1 MSVYNSYKTIIV
13 DVLHDNKYT
22 DNHKFLISCFHP
34 GEDNNLKVIQC
45 KLDNKKFLDVVDKC
59 SDQML
64 FTCDAIYCMYNTF
77 DQKLLS
83 NISDKTFVEEKILK
97 NSESEPNAIKFIEAQ
112 KNAISFIT
120 NNMILMPN
128 NISNIQNKIKNN
140 EYIQFISKYLNNKV
154 DINNQKLHLINMFNL
169 VSLSKLLN
177 NYVIFDSNIPMTSD
191 ITTCNKKLFGSLLG
205 LVLSSPGFCNR
216 ISLNFKNNTLN
227 LINNFS
233 RFMIHNQNQNLKKC
247 IIIRYLNSINYF
259 DYCLDQHINFAIS
272 VIISQSMI
280 SMDKNSAFVNNKL
293 YDECHKNPNLFTD
306 SYFIHSLQN
315 ISKSIWLAF
324 TIYNNA
330 DIILNKFDD
339 QNLELSSLL
348 EISSKYIDKYKDI
361 ILSKTNKNSNVIK
374 KEVINILNEK
384 IKNHFMRMYAG
395 NMFIKSSNLQ
405 SDVSLSLLLTYC
417 SNNKFKSFIIKTIYN
432 TVIYN
437 PNYNL
442 EELKFNFFKNMFL
455 QYESE
460 DPICM
465 SFIRIIET
473 HNKFMKNKSE
483 IDKICSKHSIGNSII
498 QYITNKDKILFYNN
512 IIIKISILTMDLINF
527 SINLLT
533 KLISYIFLFI
543 KLFLFIFYNS
553 FATKF
558 NFDKY

>member
-13 DVLHDNKYT
+13 DILHDNKYT
-22 DNHKFLISCFHP
+22 DDHNFLISCFHP
-34 GEDNNLKVIQC
+34 GEDNNLKVIQS
-45 KLDNKKFLDVVDKC
+45 KLDNKKFLDIIDQC

-83 NISDKTFVEEKILK
+83 NISDKTFIEGQILK
-97 NSESEPNAIKFIEAQ
+97 NSDSEPNSIKFIDAQ
-112 KNAISFIT
+112 KSAINFIT
-120 NNMILMPN
+120 DNMILMPN

-140 EYIQFISKYLNNKV
+140 EYIQFISKYLTNKV
-154 DINNQKLHLINMFNL
+154 DINNQKLNLINMFNL
-169 VSLSKLLN
+169 VSLSRLLN
-177 NYVIFDSNIPMTSD
+177 NYVVFDSSIPITSD

-216 ISLNFKNNTLN
+216 ISLNFKHDTTN

-233 RFMIHNQNQNLKKC
+233 RFMLHNQNTNLIKC

-272 VIISQSMI
+272 VIVSQAMI
-280 SMDKNSAFVNNKL
+280 SIDKNSEFINSKFYN
-293 YDECHKNPNLFTD
+293 ECHNNPNLFVD
-306 SYFIHSLQN
+306 DYFKQSLKN

-324 TIYNNA
+324 TIYNNP
-330 DIILNKFDD
+330 DTILNKFNDK
-339 QNLELSSLL
+339 NLELSSLL

-361 ILSKTNKNSNVIK
+361 ILSKTDKNSNVIK

-384 IKNHFMRMYAG
+384 IKSHFMRMYSG
-395 NMFIKSSNLQ
+395 NMFIKSSNLP
-405 SDVSLSLLLTYC
+405 SDITLSLLLTYC
-417 SNNKFKSFIIKTIYN
+417 SNNKFRSFMIKKIYN
-432 TVIYN
+432 TIIYN
-437 PNYNL
+437 PNHDL

-455 QYESE
+455 QYENE

-473 HNKFMKNKSE
+473 HNKFIKSKYE
-483 IDKICSKHSIGNSII
+483 IDKICNEYSIKNSII
-498 QYITNKDKILFYNN
+498 KYIINKDKISFFNN
-512 IIIKISILTMDLINF
+512 VIIKISILSINLINF
-527 SINLLT
+527 SVNFFI
-533 KLISYIFLFI
+533 KLVEYIFSFM

-553 FATKF
+553 FSTKY

>member
-13 DVLHDNKYT
+13 DILHDNKYT
-22 DNHKFLISCFHP
+22 DDHNFLISCFHP
-34 GEDNNLKVIQC
+34 GEDNNLKVIQS
-45 KLDNKKFLDVVDKC
+45 KLDNKKFLDIIDQC

-83 NISDKTFVEEKILK
+83 NISDKTFIEGRILK
-97 NSESEPNAIKFIEAQ
+97 NSDSEPNSIKFIDAQ
-112 KNAISFIT
+112 KSAINFIT
-120 NNMILMPN
+120 DNMILMPN

-140 EYIQFISKYLNNKV
+140 EYIQFISKYLTNKV
-154 DINNQKLHLINMFNL
+154 DINNQKLNLINMFNL
-169 VSLSKLLN
+169 VSLSRLLN
-177 NYVIFDSNIPMTSD
+177 NYVVFDSSIPITSD

-216 ISLNFKNNTLN
+216 ISLNFKHDTTN

-233 RFMIHNQNQNLKKC
+233 RFMLHNQNTNLIKC

-272 VIISQSMI
+272 VIVSQAMI
-280 SMDKNSAFVNNKL
+280 SIDKNSEFINSKFYN
-293 YDECHKNPNLFTD
+293 ECHNNPNLFVD
-306 SYFIHSLQN
+306 DYFKQSLKN

-324 TIYNNA
+324 TIYNNP
-330 DIILNKFDD
+330 DTILNKFNDK
-339 QNLELSSLL
+339 NLELSSLL

-361 ILSKTNKNSNVIK
+361 ILSKTDKNSNVIK

-384 IKNHFMRMYAG
+384 IKSHFMRMYSG
-395 NMFIKSSNLQ
+395 NMFIKSSNLP
-405 SDVSLSLLLTYC
+405 SDITLSLLLTYC
-417 SNNKFKSFIIKTIYN
+417 SNNKFRSFMIKKIYN
-432 TVIYN
+432 TIIYN
-437 PNYNL
+437 PNHDL

-455 QYESE
+455 QYENE

-473 HNKFMKNKSE
+473 HNKFIKSKYE
-483 IDKICSKHSIGNSII
+483 IDKICNEYSIKNSII
-498 QYITNKDKILFYNN
+498 KYIINKDKISFFNN
-512 IIIKISILTMDLINF
+512 VIIKISILSINLINF
-527 SINLLT
+527 SVNFFI
-533 KLISYIFLFI
+533 KLVEYIFSFM

-553 FATKF
+553 FSTKY